1 MKFNKCLAAIA
12 AAASFGAVGTASA
25 ADFPDFQVTPGVFAP
40 GKAAF
45 TADKIT
51 GNYVE
56 VITITGAN
64 TFDIALK
71 WEAGQ
76 FVTNDGELPLTGLTT
91 GLGNN
96 YGLYA
101 FFNGTG
107 TFSQSGAVTTFTL
120 ASGDLDVYLDQYA
133 GGVAST
139 LVKPATGS
147 TSWSQGANSAD
158 DLLIAEGLA
167 MSGTGTL
174 DPTLPT
180 CGPNPV
186 NPTGNGINC
195 GSFGQDTSFALTP
208 VGSTFFTQP
217 FPFYNV
223 SFESGQLNNFE
234 VSGTQT
240 INGSMDVVFANNV
253 IPEPASL
260 ALVGLALLGA
270 GAASRRRKA

>member
-1 MKFNKCLAAIA
+1 VKFNKCLAAIA

-25 ADFPDFQVTPGVFAP
+25 ADFPDFQVTPGVYAP

-64 TFDIALK
+64 TFDISLK

-76 FVTNDGELPLTGLTT
+76 FVSNDGTTPLTGLTT

-101 FFNGTG
+101 FFIGTG
-107 TFSQSGAVTTFTL
+107 TFSQAGPVTTFTL
-120 ASGDLDVYLDQYA
+120 ASGNLDVYLDQYT
-133 GGVAST
+133 GGVATT
-139 LVKPATGS
+139 LTQPGS
-147 TSWSQGANSAD
+147 GSVSWGQGANSGD
-158 DLLIAEGLA
+158 DLLIASGLA
-167 MSGTGTL
+167 LGGTGTL

-186 NPTGNGINC
+186 NPGGNGINC
-195 GSFGQDTSFALTP
+195 GSFGQDTSFALNA

-223 SFESGQLNNFE
+223 SFESGQLNNFD
-234 VSGTQT
+234 VAGTQV
-240 INGSMDVVFANNV
+240 INGSMDVVFATSV
-253 IPEPASL
+253 PEPASL
-260 ALVGLALLGA
+260 ALVGLALLGV

>member
-1 MKFNKCLAAIA
+1 MKFSKCLAAIA
-12 AAASFGAVGTASA
+12 AVASFGTASA
-25 ADFPDFQVTPGVFAP
+25 AGFPDFEVTPGAYAP
-40 GKAAF
+40 GKSAF

-56 VITITGAN
+56 VITFTGAN

-76 FVTNDGELPLTGLTT
+76 FVANDGTSPLTGLST

-101 FFNGTG
+101 FFTGSG
-107 TFSQSGAVTTFTL
+107 TFSTVGTTTTFSLGSGTL
-120 ASGDLDVYLDQYA
+120 EVYLDQYT

-139 LVKPATGS
+139 LVQPGSGS
-147 TSWSQGANSAD
+147 TPWGQGANSGD
-158 DLLIAEGLA
+158 DLLIATGLA
-167 MSGTGTL
+167 SSGTGTL
-174 DPTLPT
+174 DPMLPT
-180 CGPNPV
+180 CGPNAL

-195 GSFGQDTSFALTP
+195 GSFGQDTSFGLTAT
-208 VGSTFFTQP
+208 GSAFFTQP

-223 SFESGQLNNFE
+223 SFESGQLNN
-234 VSGTQT
+234 VTLAGTQV
-240 INGSMDVVFANNV
+240 INGSMDVVFSGTV
-253 IPEPASL
+253 PEPASL

-270 GAASRRRKA
+270 GVASRRRKA

>member
-1 MKFNKCLAAIA
+1 MKFSKCLAAIA
-12 AAASFGAVGTASA
+12 AVASFGTASA
-25 ADFPDFQVTPGVFAP
+25 AGFPDFEVTPGAYAP

-45 TADKIT
+45 TADKMT

-56 VITITGAN
+56 VITFTGAN

-76 FVTNDGELPLTGLTT
+76 FVANDGSTALTGLTT

-101 FFNGTG
+101 FFTGTG
-107 TFSQSGAVTTFTL
+107 TVSFSGPVATFTL
-120 ASGDLDVYLDQYA
+120 SSGSLEMYLDQYV
-133 GGVAST
+133 GGVATT
-139 LVKPATGS
+139 LVQPGTGS
-147 TSWSQGANSAD
+147 SPWTKGANSAD
-158 DLLIAEGLA
+158 DLLIATGLA
-167 MSGTGTL
+167 SSGTGTL

-186 NPTGNGINC
+186 NPGGNGINC
-195 GSFGQDTSFALTP
+195 GSFGQDTSFGLTG
-208 VGSTFFTQP
+208 VGSGFFTQP

-223 SFESGQLNNFE
+223 SFESGQLNNFTT
-234 VSGTQT
+234 SGTQI
-240 INGSMDVVFANNV
+240 INGSLDVVFAGTV
-253 IPEPASL
+253 PEPASL

-270 GAASRRRKA
+270 GVASRRRKA